1 MINLSTRFS
10 SVTNLNSKD
19 DRKKR
24 RAVRE
29 LFELDDENNL
39 SSFIPLLDDK
49 DSWYRSRALDAF
61 RMWSIR
67 LNTSH
72 LAPLI
77 NHNNLDYNRAAAN
90 LLEKFHD
97 IDSEIVM
104 QLFNKEDF
112 ICQIK
117 SAEFIL
123 QFDNQQ
129 EFYDKLIVHQN
140 AKLRLIALSSKY
152 SSQDVL
158 INSLDDESNTIV
170 NFSLIKLFE
179 SDYDI
184 NDEKLSELISR
195 GAEFSTFAPHLL
207 KHNPAKLVKQFGN
220 INSAN
225 MKIIVKLL
233 NQQCDSVDN
242 EIIRLLIK
250 NESYVV
256 LGRWLQGRRGDK
268 IDELRWK
275 IIGNDDVDEIERSRL
290 IERLFARCD
299 EEKIREMAH
308 YICENTSSE
317 LIKVTAHNLST
328 AGDQAK
334 P

>member
-49 DSWYRSRALDAF
+49 DSWYRSKALDAF

-77 NHNNLDYNRAAAN
+77 NHDNLDYNRAAAN
-90 LLEKFHD
+90 LLEKFHNN
-97 IDSEIVM
+97 DSEIVM

-112 ICQIK
+112 ICKIK

-129 EFYDKLIVHQN
+129 EFYDNLIAHQN
-140 AKLRLIALSSKY
+140 AKLRLIALCSKY
-152 SSQDVL
+152 SSQEVL
-158 INSLDDESNTIV
+158 INSLDDESNAIV
-170 NFSLIKLFE
+170 NFSLSKLVE

-184 NDEKLSELISR
+184 NDEKLSKLISR

-207 KHNPAKLVKQFGN
+207 KHNPAKLVKQLGK
-220 INSAN
+220 IDSAN

-242 EIIRLLIK
+242 EIIKLLIK

-268 IDELRWK
+268 VDELRWK

-290 IERLFARCD
+290 IERLFARCN

-308 YICENTSSE
+308 SICENTSSE
-317 LIKVTAHNLST
+317 LIKVTAHNHST